1 MKKIILITGGQ
12 RSGKSQYAERLA
24 LSLSPHPV
32 YVATAH
38 VWDEEFRQRVV
49 KHQQRRGAEWDNI
62 EEEQH
67 LSHHDLTGRVAVIDC
82 ITLWSTNFFFEL
94 QDVDKAFTA
103 LKSEFDRFTAQDA
116 TFIFVTN
123 EIGSGGVSDNAV
135 QRQFTDLQGWMNQYV
150 AQHADEVIL
159 MVSGI
164 PVPIKT
170 KNS

>member
-82 ITLWSTNFFFEL
+82 ITLWCTNFFFER
-94 QDVDKAFTA
+94 
-103 LKSEFDRFTAQDA
+103 S
-116 TFIFVTN
+116 
-123 EIGSGGVSDNAV
+123 
-135 QRQFTDLQGWMNQYV
+135 
-150 AQHADEVIL
+150 
-159 MVSGI
+159 
-164 PVPIKT
+164 
-170 KNS
+170 

>member
-24 LSLSPHPV
+24 LSLSPNPV

-38 VWDEEFRQRVV
+38 VWDDEFRQRVV

-62 EEEQH
+62 EEERY
-67 LSHHDLTGRVAVIDC
+67 LSRHDLTGRTAVIDC
-82 ITLWSTNFFFEL
+82 ITLWCTNFFFDQ
-94 QDVDKAFTA
+94 QDVDKTLAA
-103 LKSEFDRFTAQDA
+103 LKDEFDRFTAQDA

-123 EIGSGGVSDNAV
+123 EIGLGGISDNAV

-150 AQHADEVIL
+150 AQQADEVIL

-164 PVPIKT
+164 PVKIK
-170 KNS
+170 

>member
-1 MKKIILITGGQ
+1 MKKIIFITGGQ

-24 LSLSPHPV
+24 LSLSSNPV

-38 VWDEEFRQRVV
+38 VWDDEFRQRVA
-49 KHQQRRGAEWDNI
+49 KHQARRGSEWDNI
-62 EEEQH
+62 EEEKF
-67 LSHHDLTGRVAVIDC
+67 LSRHDLTGRVAVIDC
-82 ITLWSTNFFFEL
+82 ITLWCTNFFFEL
-94 QDVDKAFTA
+94 QDVDKALDT
-103 LKSEFDRFTAQDA
+103 LKAEFNRFIAQDA

-150 AQHADEVIL
+150 AQHADEVTL

-164 PVPIKT
+164 PVKIK
-170 KNS
+170 